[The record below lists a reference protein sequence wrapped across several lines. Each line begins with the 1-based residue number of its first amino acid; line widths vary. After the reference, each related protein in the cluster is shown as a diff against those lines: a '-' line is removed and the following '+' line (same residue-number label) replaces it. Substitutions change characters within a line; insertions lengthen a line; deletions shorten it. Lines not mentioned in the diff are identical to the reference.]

1 MGIACG
7 AENHAKSQEGSG
19 YLDMHLARFSRAYR
33 AKNGHLSDGLRCRRE
48 AVMLK
53 VTRKE
58 LKMAV
63 YTVTLT
69 DEEAYKLEEE
79 LCNLEEAHGMCEES
93 TLYALYKLL
102 PVRER

>member
-1 MGIACG
+1 M
-7 AENHAKSQEGSG
+7 
-19 YLDMHLARFSRAYR
+19 
-33 AKNGHLSDGLRCRRE
+33 SDGPRPRRGIE
-48 AVMLK
+48 MLK

-63 YTVTLT
+63 YTITLT

-93 TLYALYKLL
+93 TLYTLYKVL
-102 PVRER
+102 PVRDR